1 MNFTKS
7 WCKHGNTKLI
17 DVEYTKEQ
25 MKIFKLENKIEKRFF
40 PCYCKIIDFEKGSE
54 T

>member
-17 DVEYTKEQ
+17 DIEYTEEQ
-25 MKIFKLENKIEKRFF
+25 IKTFKLKNKTEKRFF
-40 PCYCKIIDFEKGSE
+40 PCYCKMIEFGEGN
-54 T
+54 